1 MSEQGFY
8 EEEDVQDQV
17 QQTRDPVRS
26 HLKKLEQENKELRQL
41 KVDAEAAKRK
51 LAFVEAGV
59 DLSSPVAEYFI
70 KGYDGEISTEAI
82 KSAASKLNLTPQQSA
97 PAPQQVA
104 PAEQQAWNRMGN
116 AARVGD
122 AGEPEVD
129 FASRISNAKSERE
142 VMELLAQARAN
153 QTNII

>member
-1 MSEQGFY
+1 
-8 EEEDVQDQV
+8 
-17 QQTRDPVRS
+17 
-26 HLKKLEQENKELRQL
+26 
-41 KVDAEAAKRK
+41 
-51 LAFVEAGV
+51 VEAGV

-70 KGYDGEISTEAI
+70 KGYDGEISAEAI

-104 PAEQQAWNRMGN
+104 PAEQQAWSRMGN

-122 AGEPEVD
+122 SGEPEVD